1 MQLWI
6 KKQIL
11 TLGPFGHMNHPN
23 HAIRLAST
31 NRSRLG
37 EGHTLPNQLIS
48 PLKWI
53 KCSVPHININWWNR
67 LLPEWECAIGMLMKN
82 TFHLSTFDRSKSNR
96 TSFAVFGSPF
106 PLPRKG
112 SAICA
117 VYETSNSFE
126 IRCFSQ
132 YKFVRGTTKMHTL
145 HKLEMDAFCAGKLN
159 ETRKL
164 LVERFFFYRNH
175 SSIN

>member
-1 MQLWI
+1 MWLVWKLGWLVCQFFCQFIAVINLPDQIIQKHKRSSFSLQNISMQLWI

-23 HAIRLAST
+23 YAIRLAST

-106 PLPRKG
+106 STASERERNLCSVWNQQFVWNKMLF
-112 SAICA
+112 A
-117 VYETSNSFE
+117 V
-126 IRCFSQ
+126 
-132 YKFVRGTTKMHTL
+132 
-145 HKLEMDAFCAGKLN
+145 
-159 ETRKL
+159 
-164 LVERFFFYRNH
+164 
-175 SSIN
+175 